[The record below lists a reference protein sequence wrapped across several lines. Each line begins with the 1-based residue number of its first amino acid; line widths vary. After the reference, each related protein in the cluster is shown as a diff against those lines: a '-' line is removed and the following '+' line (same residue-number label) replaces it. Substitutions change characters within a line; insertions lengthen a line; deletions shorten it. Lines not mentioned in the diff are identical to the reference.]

1 MTYYPQ
7 ISSGTLAQYPL
18 TKRLRRRV
26 IVNRL
31 ADGSRIAQLGVSPL
45 SSSWA
50 LTYSELSDS
59 ERALLCQFHSSMEGR
74 LLTFA
79 FLDPTGN
86 LLKWSEKLNNA
97 VWTRDPGLGIDENIS
112 APNGSSRAS
121 RLTNSS
127 AIAQQCRQTVAGPGT
142 FTYCFSLQARADV
155 PTTLAL
161 RMGSGSASTSS
172 EAKVST
178 TWHRYW
184 ISGNLQVTSESLSLG
199 LTVPANSSVEI
210 YGLQATAQPG
220 PGEYIKTL
228 ASSAVHN
235 SVRFVDDA
243 LSFTSSALDN
253 NSMTIRLS
261 TIHVTT
267 TG

>member
-7 ISSGTLAQYPL
+7 LSSGTLAQYPL

-74 LLTFA
+74 LRTFA

-121 RLTNSS
+121 RLTNS
-127 AIAQQCRQTVAGPGT
+127 T
-142 FTYCFSLQARADV
+142 
-155 PTTLAL
+155 
-161 RMGSGSASTSS
+161 GS
-172 EAKVST
+172 
-178 TWHRYW
+178 
-184 ISGNLQVTSESLSLG
+184 
-199 LTVPANSSVEI
+199 NSSFLARSAPPPRKRALN
-210 YGLQATAQPG
+210 GLGSVNKAGNALTMIHYLDPTSR
-220 PGEYIKTL
+220 IK
-228 ASSAVHN
+228 N
-235 SVRFVDDA
+235 E
-243 LSFTSSALDN
+243 
-253 NSMTIRLS
+253 
-261 TIHVTT
+261 
-267 TG
+267 

>member
-1 MTYYPQ
+1 
-7 ISSGTLAQYPL
+7 
-18 TKRLRRRV
+18 
-26 IVNRL
+26 
-31 ADGSRIAQLGVSPL
+31 
-45 SSSWA
+45 
-50 LTYSELSDS
+50 
-59 ERALLCQFHSSMEGR
+59 MEGR
-74 LLTFA
+74 LRTFA

-97 VWTRDPGLGIDENIS
+97 VWARDPGLGIVENIAS
-112 APNGSSRAS
+112 PNGSSRAS

-127 AIAQQCRQTVAGPGT
+127 AIAQQCRQTAAVPGA

-155 PTTLAL
+155 VTPLTLSMA
-161 RMGSGSASTSS
+161 SGSASTSS
-172 EAKVST
+172 EAEVGT
-178 TWHRYW
+178 TWRRYV
-184 ISGNLQVTSESLSLG
+184 ISGSLQVTSENLTFG
-199 LTVPANSSVEI
+199 LTVPANSNVEI

-228 ASSAVHN
+228 GSSAVHN

-243 LSFTSSALDN
+243 LSFKASALDN
-253 NSMTIRLS
+253 NSMTIRLV

>member
-7 ISSGTLAQYPL
+7 LASGNLAQYPL

-31 ADGSRIAQLGVSPL
+31 ADGSRIAQLGVPPL
-45 SSSWA
+45 TSIWELA
-50 LTYSELSDS
+50 YSELSDA
-59 ERALLCQFHSSMEGR
+59 EREILCQFHGSMEGR
-74 LLTFA
+74 LRTFA

-86 LLKWSEKLNNA
+86 LLKWSEKLSNA
-97 VWTRDPGLGIDENIS
+97 VWTRDPGLGIDENIA

-127 AIAQQCRQTVAGPGT
+127 AVAQQCRQTVAVPGT

-155 PTTLAL
+155 ATTLTL
-161 RMGSGSASTSS
+161 RMASGITSTWN
-172 EAKVST
+172 EARVGT
-178 TWHRYW
+178 TWRRYW
-184 ISGNLQVTSESLSLG
+184 ISGNLQAASESVTFG
-199 LTVPANSSVEI
+199 LTLPANSSVEI

-235 SVRFVDDA
+235 SIRFVDDA